1 MREGG
6 LNEEEVEAAATA
18 RPNPTQPSSQPV
30 PVQQTPATPVLTGIE
45 AAGQLLAVT
54 GGGLVVVLPPPDR
67 RKPSHVR
74 AAARISSGSTP
85 RSYTLPPGLY
95 PPFIAP
101 PPSTSITF
109 SSFLLD
115 CATIR
120 ELTQADLH
128 TDTRTPVGRDRENSR
143 SDRELRGVWSTR
155 KRRRTVAAR
164 TQYRGYRG
172 SS

>member
-1 MREGG
+1 MESTPKTFLRWEGRSPKTNLLRFTF
-6 LNEEEVEAAATA
+6 LNIHADGANVSVAL
-18 RPNPTQPSSQPV
+18 RRR
-30 PVQQTPATPVLTGIE
+30 LTERNKIKKKNHII
-45 AAGQLLAVT
+45 AV
-54 GGGLVVVLPPPDR
+54 
-67 RKPSHVR
+67 
-74 AAARISSGSTP
+74 RISSGSTP